1 MRKKGEKFASRV
13 RPWFLLSRAPILND
27 ICLSILN
34 PDILMTACHLLTC
47 VQSSTTKVNSSKK
60 RARYDSGVQ
69 V

>member
-34 PDILMTACHLLTC
+34 RHSNDSL
-47 VQSSTTKVNSSKK
+47 SFVNVRSVKHDESKLFEK
-60 RARYDSGVQ
+60 AS
-69 V
+69 